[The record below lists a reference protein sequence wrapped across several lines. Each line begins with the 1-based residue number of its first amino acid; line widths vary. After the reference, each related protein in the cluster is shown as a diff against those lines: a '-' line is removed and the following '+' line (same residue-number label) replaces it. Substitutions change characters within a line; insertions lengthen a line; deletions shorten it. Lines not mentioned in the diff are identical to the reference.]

1 MLFRLL
7 IVLPVLAVAL
17 FLYGAIV
24 SIGYIEE
31 NRCRMT
37 YMFEHPQYTRL
48 PVQGNERFPKYGL
61 YAYSEGFVTQRV
73 QQRLFTGAPVLFVP
87 GSGGSYKQVRSLASV
102 ALRKGLDNNWQAH
115 LDYFSVDLNEELSG
129 VYGGYL
135 QDQTEFLDLC
145 IQEIVRLYGARGRA
159 TRLFIVGHSVGGKL
173 AQAVVGA
180 RTSIGRHVAGIVTLS
195 APVDKPVALF
205 DHYHYSFY
213 DRIEQ
218 AWRTNRS
225 LAGAAN
231 ASPSH
236 GLLPL
241 DGILFV
247 TIGGGIRDIIVHDG
261 LTASRY
267 ADLHAMTHNI
277 PNVWLSVDHLC
288 AMWCLQFVLVMN
300 RFLFSMIV
308 PQGRGSWG
316 FVEGK
321 QHQLE
326 LATRFL
332 AQPFRSDDDDDDDDD
347 EGNNHKRLPAGS
359 AKQPLIQHHPEQED
373 WIEDIRRSFTE
384 RHRAGIDR
392 TRVQMIRLV
401 PEKLAHRFVRI
412 EVINS
417 EQSNWLSGCAAVEVY
432 GNSRMCQKATSLT
445 NYTLPV
451 PSSKF
456 DRFGALLDLHELKRT
471 NPRWTHVLVKI
482 PRTTKPV
489 QFSVDVFNPDERAIN
504 VTMPHWFD
512 YRARTILQ
520 DASPDDSYYRISVSG
535 MTHTYQTIALD
546 LTAVACDG
554 VRGTVVVKV
563 HVPWAP
569 GYDRYAFHEELNQ
582 TTVYIYPP
590 IEKPPAGEPD
600 VPIQL
605 DVHLTPGCKY
615 RIRYAQS
622 LRVSM
627 ARIVQQHVVLVPAH
641 LVALLLLAFKDQ
653 LTQTPA
659 EDPAFVVGKLRS
671 SLTKPGPLLML
682 LATGSLTAKF
692 LALFKAIPPT
702 ETVVTPLAVSI
713 LVHLVAL
720 GVLVLATLA
729 LWGAIAFC
737 ANFAHKIIL
746 RLIALPIPVMS
757 STFLSCIHK
766 FPLAI
771 AVLLVAIALTACGG
785 VSLLC
790 AAAVYFVLLSK
801 AYEDYLENF
810 VFNTARKI
818 AARLFGA
825 RERPHGEGGRAGRK
839 RNRRRTANETGDELM
854 VINFHLPLFL
864 LVILLALL
872 NVPSVITWAKNYH
885 YANTLQP
892 DPSLVP
898 ALAVLVCLAVLW
910 QLNTPRN
917 VCGYEL
923 LSALLVIGAFV
934 SVLYCQVHVYRLNY
948 LLALVFVAI
957 TVHQIIAPK
966 RREVGEGGEQEE
978 EADDGKEAVEGVEQA
993 EHEEEE
999 TGDMKAN

>member
-1 MLFRLL
+1 MILRLYIL
-7 IVLPVLAVAL
+7 LPVLAVVL

-24 SIGYIEE
+24 NIGYIEE

-48 PVQGNERFPKYGL
+48 PVKGNERFPKYGL
-61 YAYSEGFVTQRV
+61 YAYSEGYITQRV
-73 QQRLFTGAPVLFVP
+73 QQRIFTGAPVLFVP

-102 ALRKGLDNNWQAH
+102 ALRKGIDNNWQTH

-129 VYGGYL
+129 VYGGFL
-135 QDQTEFLDLC
+135 QDQTEFLELC
-145 IQEIVRLYGARGRA
+145 IQEIVRLYGARGR
-159 TRLFIVGHSVGGKL
+159 TIRMFIVGHSVGGKL
-173 AQAVVGA
+173 AQAVVAQPGTRA
-180 RTSIGRHVAGIVTLS
+180 NIGRHVAGIVTLS
-195 APVDKPVALF
+195 APVDKPVALL
-205 DHYHYSFY
+205 DHYHQSFY

-218 AWRTNRS
+218 TWRTNRS
-225 LAGAAN
+225 VESVLKPSQSK
-231 ASPSH
+231 AS
-236 GLLPL
+236 L
-241 DGILFV
+241 DDILFV

-261 LTASRY
+261 LTSSRY

-300 RFLFSMIV
+300 RFLFSMVV
-308 PQGRGSWG
+308 PQGRGNFG

-321 QHQLE
+321 HIQLDK
-326 LATRFL
+326 ATRFL
-332 AQPFRSDDDDDDDDD
+332 SQPFAGSLDDDDDAHVPVGKGK
-347 EGNNHKRLPAGS
+347 EL
-359 AKQPLIQHHPEQED
+359 LLVQHNPEQEE

-384 RHRAGIDR
+384 RHRAGLDR

-401 PEKLAHRFVRI
+401 PDKVAHRFLRV

-417 EQSNWLSGCAAVEVY
+417 EQSNWLSGCAAVEIH
-432 GNSRMCQKATSLT
+432 GNSRMCLKAVSLA

-456 DRFGALLDLHELKRT
+456 DRFGALLDMHELKRN
-471 NPRWTHVLVKI
+471 NPTWTHVLVKI
-482 PRTTKPV
+482 PRTNKPV
-489 QFSVDVFNPDERAIN
+489 QFSVDIFNPDERMMN
-504 VTMPHWFD
+504 LTMPYWFD
-512 YRARTILQ
+512 YRAHTILH
-520 DASPDDSYYRISVSG
+520 DASPDDSFYRINIHG
-535 MTHTYQTIALD
+535 MAYTYQTIALD
-546 LTAVACDG
+546 LTAISCGG
-554 VRGTVVVKV
+554 VKGTVVVKV
-563 HVPWAP
+563 RVPWAT

-590 IEKPPAGEPD
+590 IQKPPGGED
-600 VPIQL
+600 EAEEVPIQL

-622 LRVSM
+622 LRVTI
-627 ARIVQQHVVLVPAH
+627 ARIVQQHLVLMPAH
-641 LVALLLLAFKDQ
+641 CIALLLLAFKDQ
-653 LTQTPA
+653 LSQTA
-659 EDPAFVVGKLRS
+659 HNDPAFVVGKLRS
-671 SLTKPGPLLML
+671 SLTKPGPLVML
-682 LATGSLTAKF
+682 LATSSLIAKF
-692 LALFKAIPPT
+692 LTLFKSIPPV
-702 ETVVTPLAVSI
+702 ELLATPLVVSI
-713 LVHLVAL
+713 LIHLASL
-720 GVLVLATLA
+720 GVLVIATLG

-771 AVLLVAIALTACGG
+771 AVLLIAIALTACGG

-810 VFNTARKI
+810 VFHTARKI
-818 AARLFGA
+818 ASRLFGA
-825 RERPHGEGGRAGRK
+825 REQSERDGK
-839 RNRRRTANETGDELM
+839 RGRRRRRPANETGDELM
-854 VINFHLPLFL
+854 VINFHLPLFF
-864 LVILLALL
+864 LVIMLGLL

-898 ALAVLVCLAVLW
+898 ALIVLVCLAVLW

-917 VCGYEL
+917 VYGYEL
-923 LSALLVIGAFV
+923 LAALLVIVAFV

-948 LLALVFVAI
+948 SIGLVFLAI

-966 RREVGEGGEQEE
+966 RRDVEMVDVAEE
-978 EADDGKEAVEGVEQA
+978 KEPDGMVEQA
-993 EHEEEE
+993 DQESEDDKK
-999 TGDMKAN
+999 GN

>member
-1 MLFRLL
+1 MILRLFIL
-7 IVLPVLAVAL
+7 LPVLVVAL

-24 SIGYIEE
+24 NIGYIEE

-61 YAYSEGFVTQRV
+61 HAYSEGFITQRV
-73 QQRLFTGAPVLFVP
+73 QQRVFTGAPVLFVP

-102 ALRKGLDNNWQAH
+102 ALRKGIDNNWQTH

-135 QDQTEFLDLC
+135 QDQTEFLELC
-145 IQEIVRLYGARGRA
+145 IQEIARLYGARGRSI
-159 TRLFIVGHSVGGKL
+159 RMFIVGHSVGGKL
-173 AQAVVGA
+173 AQAVVTQ
-180 RTSIGRHVAGIVTLS
+180 RNIGRHVAGIVTLS
-195 APVDKPVALF
+195 APVDKPVALL
-205 DHYHYSFY
+205 DHYHHSFY

-218 AWRTNRS
+218 AWKTDRS
-225 LAGAAN
+225 VAMEPKT
-231 ASPSH
+231 SPLKLS
-236 GLLPL
+236 L
-241 DGILFV
+241 DGILFI

-261 LTASRY
+261 LTSSRY

-300 RFLFSMIV
+300 RFLFSIVV
-308 PQGRGSWG
+308 PQGRSSFG
-316 FVEGK
+316 FVDDK
-321 QHQLE
+321 QMQLE
-326 LATRFL
+326 KAKRFL
-332 AQPFRSDDDDDDDDD
+332 SQPFVGLLDDDDDDDDV
-347 EGNNHKRLPAGS
+347 EREHVPVGKGKEQL
-359 AKQPLIQHHPEQED
+359 LVQHYPEQEE
-373 WIEDIRRSFTE
+373 WVEDIRRSFTE
-384 RHRAGIDR
+384 RHRAGMDR
-392 TRVQMIRLV
+392 TRVQMIRLI
-401 PEKLAHRFVRI
+401 PDKAFHRFLRVEI
-412 EVINS
+412 INS
-417 EQSNWLSGCAAVEVY
+417 EQDNWLSGCAAVEIY
-432 GNSRMCQKATSLT
+432 GNSRMCQKAVSLV

-456 DRFGALLDLHELKRT
+456 DRFGALLDMHELKRN
-471 NPRWTHVLVKI
+471 NPTWTHVLVKI
-482 PRTTKPV
+482 PRTIKPV
-489 QFSVDVFNPDERAIN
+489 QFSVDIFNPDERVIN
-504 VTMPHWFD
+504 LTMPYWFD
-512 YRARTILQ
+512 YRVHTILQ
-520 DASPDDSYYRISVSG
+520 DASTDDSFYRINIAG
-535 MTHTYQTIALD
+535 MTHTYQTVALD
-546 LTAVACDG
+546 LTAVSCGG
-554 VRGTVVVKV
+554 VKGTVVVKV
-563 HVPWAP
+563 RVPWAN

-590 IEKPPAGEPD
+590 IEKPPGGEEKEEHE

-622 LRVSM
+622 LRVSI
-627 ARIVQQHVVLVPAH
+627 ARIVQQHLVLMPAH
-641 LVALLLLAFKDQ
+641 CIALLLLAFKDQ
-653 LTQTPA
+653 LSQTGHD
-659 EDPAFVVGKLRS
+659 DPAFVVGKLRS
-671 SLTKPGPLLML
+671 SLTKPGPLVML
-682 LATGSLTAKF
+682 LATSSLIAKF
-692 LALFKAIPPT
+692 LTLFKSIPRV
-702 ETVVTPLAVSI
+702 ELLATPLVVSI
-713 LVHLVAL
+713 LIHLASL
-720 GVLVLATLA
+720 GVLVIATLG

-771 AVLLVAIALTACGG
+771 AVLLIAIALTACGG

-790 AAAVYFVLLSK
+790 AVAVYFVLLSK

-810 VFNTARKI
+810 VFHTARKI

-825 RERPHGEGGRAGRK
+825 REPNERDGK
-839 RNRRRTANETGDELM
+839 RRRHRRRPANETGDELM
-854 VINFHLPLFL
+854 VINFHLPLFF
-864 LVILLALL
+864 LVIMLALL

-898 ALAVLVCLAVLW
+898 ALIVLVCLAVLW

-917 VCGYEL
+917 VYGYEL
-923 LSALLVIGAFV
+923 LAALLVIVAFV

-948 LLALVFVAI
+948 SIGLVFLAI

-966 RREVGEGGEQEE
+966 RRDVVEMDVAEEKEPEEIVQQPEQESE
-978 EADDGKEAVEGVEQA
+978 DDK
-993 EHEEEE
+993 
-999 TGDMKAN
+999 KAN

>member
-1 MLFRLL
+1 MFFRFFVL
-7 IVLPVLAVAL
+7 LPVLTVAL

-24 SIGYIEE
+24 NIGYIEE

-73 QQRLFTGAPVLFVP
+73 QQRAFTGAPVLFVP

-129 VYGGYL
+129 VYGGFL
-135 QDQTEFLDLC
+135 QDQTDFLDLC
-145 IQEIVRLYGARGRA
+145 IQEIARLYGPRGRSI
-159 TRLFIVGHSVGGKL
+159 RMIIIGHSIGGKL
-173 AQAVVGA
+173 AQAVVEQAAGA
-180 RTSIGRHVAGIVTLS
+180 RYVAGIVTLS
-195 APVDKPVALF
+195 APVDKPVALL

-213 DRIEQ
+213 ERIEQ
-218 AWRTNRS
+218 AWKVNRS
-225 LAGAAN
+225 VTEELK
-231 ASPSH
+231 ASPKAK
-236 GLLPL
+236 LPL
-241 DGILFV
+241 DGILFI

-300 RFLFSMIV
+300 RALFGMLV

-321 QHQLE
+321 QQQLDTM
-326 LATRFL
+326 TRFL
-332 AQPFRSDDDDDDDDD
+332 SQPFASDDDD
-347 EGNNHKRLPAGS
+347 EERRIAPGS
-359 AKQPLIQHHPEQED
+359 DGKQTLIQHHPEQED

-384 RHRAGIDR
+384 RHRAGMQR

-401 PEKLAHRFVRI
+401 PDKPAHRYVRI

-417 EQSNWLSGCAAVEVY
+417 EQSNWLSGCAAIEVY
-432 GNSRMCQKATSLT
+432 GNSRMCVKATPLT

-456 DRFGALLDLHELKRT
+456 DRFGALLDLHELKRF

-489 QFSVDVFNPDERAIN
+489 QFSVDVFNPSEREIN
-504 VTMPHWFD
+504 ITMPHWFD
-512 YRARTILQ
+512 YRAHTILQ
-520 DASPDDSYYRISVSG
+520 DASTDDSFYRINVGG
-535 MTHTYQTIALD
+535 MTQTHQTIALD
-546 LTAVACDG
+546 ISAVACDG
-554 VRGTVVVKV
+554 VKGTVVVKV
-563 HVPWAP
+563 HVPWAN
-569 GYDRYAFHEELNQ
+569 GYDRYAFHEELNK
-582 TTVYIYPP
+582 TTIYIYPP
-590 IEKPPAGEPD
+590 IEKPPEQEGTEEQQ

-622 LRVSM
+622 LRVTI
-627 ARIVQQHVVLVPAH
+627 ARIVQQHVVLIPAH
-641 LVALLLLAFKDQ
+641 VVALLLLAFKDQ
-653 LTQTPA
+653 LTQTA
-659 EDPAFVVGKLRS
+659 ADDPTFVVGKLRS
-671 SLTKPGPLLML
+671 SLTKPGLLITL
-682 LATGSLTAKF
+682 LASSSLTAKF
-692 LALFKAIPPT
+692 LSLFKAIPPT
-702 ETVVTPLAVSI
+702 ETIGTPLAVTI
-713 LVHLVAL
+713 LIHLVSL
-720 GVLVLATLA
+720 GVLLIATLA

-771 AVLLVAIALTACGG
+771 AVLLMAISLTACGG

-810 VFNTARKI
+810 VFHTARKI

-825 RERPHGEGGRAGRK
+825 RERSDDRRK
-839 RNRRRTANETGDELM
+839 RNRRRPTNETGDELM

-892 DPSLVP
+892 DPALVP
-898 ALAVLVCLAVLW
+898 ALVVLVCLAILW

-923 LSALLVIGAFV
+923 LSALLLIVAFI

-948 LLALVFVAI
+948 SIAFVFLAI
-957 TVHQIIAPK
+957 TLHQIIAPK
-966 RREVGEGGEQEE
+966 RREVETEDEPE
-978 EADDGKEAVEGVEQA
+978 EAAADGKEEGEKTEHESAVE
-993 EHEEEE
+993 
-999 TGDMKAN
+999 KAN

>member
-1 MLFRLL
+1 MILRLFIL
-7 IVLPVLAVAL
+7 LPVLVVAL

-24 SIGYIEE
+24 NIGYIEE

-61 YAYSEGFVTQRV
+61 YAYSEGYITQRV
-73 QQRLFTGAPVLFVP
+73 QQRIFTGAPVLFVH

-102 ALRKGLDNNWQAH
+102 ALRKGIDNNWQAH

-135 QDQTEFLDLC
+135 QDQTEFLELC
-145 IQEIVRLYGARGRA
+145 IQEIARLYGARGRSI
-159 TRLFIVGHSVGGKL
+159 RMFIVGHSVGGKL
-173 AQAVVGA
+173 AQAVVAQTGVRGNIA
-180 RTSIGRHVAGIVTLS
+180 RHITGIVTLS
-195 APVDKPVALF
+195 APVDKPVALL
-205 DHYHYSFY
+205 DHYHHSFY

-225 LAGAAN
+225 VAGELKHSSPK
-231 ASPSH
+231 AS
-236 GLLPL
+236 L

-261 LTASRY
+261 LTSSRY

-300 RFLFSMIV
+300 RFLFSMVV
-308 PQGRGSWG
+308 PQGRNSFA
-316 FVEGK
+316 FVEAK
-321 QHQLE
+321 QVQLDK
-326 LATRFL
+326 AIRFL
-332 AQPFRSDDDDDDDDD
+332 SQPFASSLDDDD
-347 EGNNHKRLPAGS
+347 ENERVPVGKDKEISLV
-359 AKQPLIQHHPEQED
+359 QHYPEQED

-384 RHRAGIDR
+384 QHRAGMHR

-401 PEKLAHRFVRI
+401 SDKAFHRFLRV

-417 EQSNWLSGCAAVEVY
+417 EQDNWLSGCAAVEIY
-432 GNSRMCQKATSLT
+432 GNSRMCQKAGSLA

-456 DRFGALLDLHELKRT
+456 DRFGALLDMHELKRN
-471 NPRWTHVLVKI
+471 NPSWTHVLVKI
-482 PRTTKPV
+482 PRTIKPV
-489 QFSVDVFNPDERAIN
+489 QFSVDIFNPDERMIHL
-504 VTMPHWFD
+504 TMPYWFD
-512 YRARTILQ
+512 YRAHTILQ
-520 DASPDDSYYRISVSG
+520 DASPDDSFYRINIRG
-535 MTHTYQTIALD
+535 MRHTYQTIALD
-546 LTAVACDG
+546 ITAMSCGG
-554 VRGTVVVKV
+554 VKGTVVVKV
-563 HVPWAP
+563 HVPWAS

-590 IEKPPAGEPD
+590 IEKPPGGEGEEE

-622 LRVSM
+622 LRVSI
-627 ARIVQQHVVLVPAH
+627 ARIVQQHLVLIPAH
-641 LVALLLLAFKDQ
+641 SIALLLLAFKDQ
-653 LTQTPA
+653 LSQTA
-659 EDPAFVVGKLRS
+659 HDDPAFVVGKLRS
-671 SLTKPGPLLML
+671 SLTKPGPLVLL
-682 LATGSLTAKF
+682 LATSSLIAKF
-692 LALFKAIPPT
+692 LTLFKAIPRV
-702 ETVVTPLAVSI
+702 EQLATPLVVSI
-713 LVHLVAL
+713 LIHLVSL
-720 GVLVLATLA
+720 GVLVIATLG

-766 FPLAI
+766 FPVAI
-771 AVLLVAIALTACGG
+771 AVLLIAIALTACGG

-810 VFNTARKI
+810 VFHTARKI

-825 RERPHGEGGRAGRK
+825 REQTERDGK
-839 RNRRRTANETGDELM
+839 RRRHRRRPANETGDELM
-854 VINFHLPLFL
+854 VINFHLPLFF
-864 LVILLALL
+864 LVIMLALL

-898 ALAVLVCLAVLW
+898 ALIVLVCLAVLW

-917 VCGYEL
+917 VYGYEL
-923 LSALLVIGAFV
+923 LAALLVIVAFV

-948 LLALVFVAI
+948 SIGLVFLAI

-966 RREVGEGGEQEE
+966 RRDVVEMDVAEEKESDGIVQQQADQESA
-978 EADDGKEAVEGVEQA
+978 ADEK
-993 EHEEEE
+993 
-999 TGDMKAN
+999 

>member
-1 MLFRLL
+1 
-7 IVLPVLAVAL
+7 
-17 FLYGAIV
+17 
-24 SIGYIEE
+24 
-31 NRCRMT
+31 
-37 YMFEHPQYTRL
+37 

-61 YAYSEGFVTQRV
+61 YAYSEGFITQRV
-73 QQRLFTGAPVLFVP
+73 QQRVFTGAPVLFVP

-102 ALRKGLDNNWQAH
+102 ALRKGIDNNWQAH

-129 VYGGYL
+129 VYGGFL
-135 QDQTEFLDLC
+135 QDQTEFLELC
-145 IQEIVRLYGARGRA
+145 IQEIARLYGSRGRSI
-159 TRLFIVGHSVGGKL
+159 RMFIIGHSVGGKL
-173 AQAVVGA
+173 AQAVVAQPGTRA
-180 RTSIGRHVAGIVTLS
+180 NINRHVAGIVTLS
-195 APVDKPVALF
+195 APVDKPVALL
-205 DHYHYSFY
+205 DHYHHNFY

-218 AWRTNRS
+218 AWRANRS
-225 LAGAAN
+225 APGESKSSAPT
-231 ASPSH
+231 SS
-236 GLLPL
+236 L

-261 LTASRY
+261 LTSSRY

-300 RFLFSMIV
+300 RFLFSMVV
-308 PQGRGSWG
+308 PQGRGSFG

-321 QHQLE
+321 QDQLDKAI
-326 LATRFL
+326 LFL
-332 AQPFRSDDDDDDDDD
+332 SQPFVSTLDDDDDDDDD
-347 EGNNHKRLPAGS
+347 DGRKPAMLKG
-359 AKQPLIQHHPEQED
+359 QELLIQHHPEQED

-384 RHRAGIDR
+384 KHRAGLER

-401 PEKLAHRFVRI
+401 PDKAFHRFLRV

-417 EQSNWLSGCAAVEVY
+417 EHSNWLSGCSAVEVY

-456 DRFGALLDLHELKRT
+456 DRFGALLDLHALKRVH
-471 NPRWTHVLVKI
+471 PAWTHVLVKI
-482 PRTTKPV
+482 PRTIKPV
-489 QFSVDVFNPDERAIN
+489 QFSVDIFNPDERVLN
-504 VTMPHWFD
+504 LTMPYWFD
-512 YRARTILQ
+512 YRLHTILQ
-520 DASPDDSYYRISVSG
+520 DASPDDSFYRINIRG
-535 MTHTYQTIALD
+535 MKHTYQTIALD
-546 LTAVACDG
+546 LTAIACGG
-554 VRGTVVVKV
+554 VKGTVVVKV
-563 HVPWAP
+563 HVPWAN

-590 IEKPPAGEPD
+590 IEKPPEGEEEEQE

-622 LRVSM
+622 FRVSI
-627 ARIVQQHVVLVPAH
+627 ARIVQQHLVLLPAH
-641 LVALLLLAFKDQ
+641 CIALLLLAFKEQ
-653 LTQTPA
+653 LSQTA
-659 EDPAFVVGKLRS
+659 HDDPAFVVGKLRS
-671 SLTKPGPLLML
+671 SLTKPGPLVML
-682 LATGSLTAKF
+682 LASTSLIAKF
-692 LALFKAIPPT
+692 LTLFKAIPRVEMLATPL
-702 ETVVTPLAVSI
+702 VVTI
-713 LVHLVAL
+713 LVHFASL
-720 GVLVLATLA
+720 GVLVIATLG
-729 LWGAIAFC
+729 LWGSIAFC

-771 AVLLVAIALTACGG
+771 AVLLIAIALTACGG

-810 VFNTARKI
+810 VFHTARKI

-825 RERPHGEGGRAGRK
+825 REQTEREGKRK
-839 RNRRRTANETGDELM
+839 RHRRRPANETGDELM
-854 VINFHLPLFL
+854 VINFHLPLFF
-864 LVILLALL
+864 LVIMLALL

-898 ALAVLVCLAVLW
+898 ALIVLVCLAVLW

-917 VCGYEL
+917 VYGYEL
-923 LSALLVIGAFV
+923 LAALLVIVAFV

-948 LLALVFVAI
+948 SIGLVFLAI

-966 RREVGEGGEQEE
+966 RRDPEMEMVAEEKEQGEIGQQESE
-978 EADDGKEAVEGVEQA
+978 EKEA
-993 EHEEEE
+993 
-999 TGDMKAN
+999 N

>member
-1 MLFRLL
+1 MIFRLFIL
-7 IVLPVLAVAL
+7 LPVLVVAL

-24 SIGYIEE
+24 NIGYIEE

-61 YAYSEGFVTQRV
+61 YAYSEGFITQRV
-73 QQRLFTGAPVLFVP
+73 QQRIFTGAPVLFVP

-102 ALRKGLDNNWQAH
+102 ALRKGIDNNWQAH

-129 VYGGYL
+129 VYGGFL
-135 QDQTEFLDLC
+135 QDQTEFLELC
-145 IQEIVRLYGARGRA
+145 VQEIVRLYGARGRS
-159 TRLFIVGHSVGGKL
+159 TRMFIIGHSVGGKL
-173 AQAVVGA
+173 AQAVVAHGTGT
-180 RTSIGRHVAGIVTLS
+180 RGSIDRHVAGIVTLS
-195 APVDKPVALF
+195 APVDKPVALL
-205 DHYHYSFY
+205 DHYHHNFY

-218 AWRTNRS
+218 AWRANRS
-225 LAGAAN
+225 VTGGFESSSRKL
-231 ASPSH
+231 S
-236 GLLPL
+236 L
-241 DGILFV
+241 DGILFL

-261 LTASRY
+261 LTSSRY

-300 RFLFSMIV
+300 RFLFSMVV
-308 PQGRGSWG
+308 PQGRGSFG
-316 FVEGK
+316 FVDRK
-321 QHQLE
+321 QIQLE
-326 LATRFL
+326 KAIRFL
-332 AQPFRSDDDDDDDDD
+332 AQPYTSILDDDDD
-347 EGNNHKRLPAGS
+347 EMGNS
-359 AKQPLIQHHPEQED
+359 AMLKGQEFLIQHHPEQED

-384 RHRAGIDR
+384 RYRAGLDR

-401 PEKLAHRFVRI
+401 PDKPIHRFLRV

-417 EQSNWLSGCAAVEVY
+417 EQSHWLSGCSAVEVY
-432 GNSRMCQKATSLT
+432 GNSRMCQKAVSLA

-456 DRFGALLDLHELKRT
+456 DRYGALLDLNELKSRY
-471 NPRWTHVLVKI
+471 PSWTHVLVKI
-482 PRTTKPV
+482 PRTMKPV
-489 QFSVDVFNPDERAIN
+489 QFSVDIFNPDERVIN
-504 VTMPHWFD
+504 LTMPYWFD
-512 YRARTILQ
+512 HRLHTILQ
-520 DASPDDSYYRISVSG
+520 DASPDDSFYRINILG
-535 MTHTYQTIALD
+535 MKHTYQTIALD
-546 LTAVACDG
+546 LTAMACGG
-554 VRGTVVVKV
+554 VKGTVVVKV
-563 HVPWAP
+563 HVPWAT
-569 GYDRYAFHEELNQ
+569 GYDRYAFHEDLNQ

-590 IEKPPAGEPD
+590 IEKPPEGENEEQE

-622 LRVSM
+622 FRVSI
-627 ARIVQQHVVLVPAH
+627 ARIVQQHLVLLPAH
-641 LVALLLLAFKDQ
+641 CIGLLLLAFKEQ
-653 LTQTPA
+653 LSQTAPD
-659 EDPAFVVGKLRS
+659 DPTFVVGKLRS
-671 SLTKPGPLLML
+671 SLSKPGPLVML
-682 LATGSLTAKF
+682 LATTSFIAKF
-692 LALFKAIPPT
+692 LTLFKSIPRVEMLT
-702 ETVVTPLAVSI
+702 TPLIVTI
-713 LVHLVAL
+713 LIHLASL
-720 GVLVLATLA
+720 GLLIIATLA
-729 LWGAIAFC
+729 LWGSIAFC

-771 AVLLVAIALTACGG
+771 AVLLIAIALTACGG

-810 VFNTARKI
+810 VFHTARKI

-825 RERPHGEGGRAGRK
+825 REQTDRRDSKK
-839 RNRRRTANETGDELM
+839 RHRRRPANETGDELM

-898 ALAVLVCLAVLW
+898 ALIVLVCLAVLW

-917 VCGYEL
+917 VYGYEL
-923 LSALLVIGAFV
+923 LAALLVIVAFV

-948 LLALVFVAI
+948 LIGLVFLAI

-966 RREVGEGGEQEE
+966 RRELVAEEKEQEE
-978 EADDGKEAVEGVEQA
+978 IEQQMEEENKEA
-993 EHEEEE
+993 
-999 TGDMKAN
+999 N

>member
-135 QDQTEFLDLC
+135 QDQTDFLDLC
-145 IQEIVRLYGARGRA
+145 IQEITRLYGARGRT

-218 AWRTNRS
+218 A
-225 LAGAAN
+225 
-231 ASPSH
+231 
-236 GLLPL
+236 
-241 DGILFV
+241 
-247 TIGGGIRDIIVHDG
+247 
-261 LTASRY
+261 
-267 ADLHAMTHNI
+267 
-277 PNVWLSVDHLC
+277 
-288 AMWCLQFVLVMN
+288 
-300 RFLFSMIV
+300 
-308 PQGRGSWG
+308 
-316 FVEGK
+316 
-321 QHQLE
+321 
-326 LATRFL
+326 
-332 AQPFRSDDDDDDDDD
+332 
-347 EGNNHKRLPAGS
+347 
-359 AKQPLIQHHPEQED
+359 
-373 WIEDIRRSFTE
+373 
-384 RHRAGIDR
+384 
-392 TRVQMIRLV
+392 
-401 PEKLAHRFVRI
+401 
-412 EVINS
+412 
-417 EQSNWLSGCAAVEVY
+417 
-432 GNSRMCQKATSLT
+432 
-445 NYTLPV
+445 
-451 PSSKF
+451 
-456 DRFGALLDLHELKRT
+456 
-471 NPRWTHVLVKI
+471 
-482 PRTTKPV
+482 
-489 QFSVDVFNPDERAIN
+489 
-504 VTMPHWFD
+504 
-512 YRARTILQ
+512 
-520 DASPDDSYYRISVSG
+520 
-535 MTHTYQTIALD
+535 
-546 LTAVACDG
+546 
-554 VRGTVVVKV
+554 
-563 HVPWAP
+563 
-569 GYDRYAFHEELNQ
+569 
-582 TTVYIYPP
+582 
-590 IEKPPAGEPD
+590 
-600 VPIQL
+600 
-605 DVHLTPGCKY
+605 
-615 RIRYAQS
+615 
-622 LRVSM
+622 
-627 ARIVQQHVVLVPAH
+627 
-641 LVALLLLAFKDQ
+641 
-653 LTQTPA
+653 
-659 EDPAFVVGKLRS
+659 

-702 ETVVTPLAVSI
+702 ETVATPLAVSI

-966 RREVGEGGEQEE
+966 RREVREEEEEE
-978 EADDGKEAVEGVEQA
+978 EAEAGDGKEAVEGVEQA

-999 TGDMKAN
+999 TGDKKAN